1 MKFIVLTVS
10 LISIAVMFCNCHR
23 TQTVQ
28 NNNDPK
34 NILSTI
40 PPLDTLSVLRT
51 LCLSKEDS
59 LFIHSNKYSNP
70 DTCLEEQIQRETI
83 SPNLPPIDV
92 HSVIQIY
99 SSDSESYLGSY
110 VILIKHSSDSL
121 PIQRLRQD
129 SIQLDVDDPVMA
141 SPKCEIADFNF
152 DGFNDIHISFSTNT
166 WGGTTCNYFWRFD
179 SSQMTFVKDQ
189 DLNKLFSDEA
199 LIFDPDKKEISTG
212 GFSGAIG
219 GGFEDYRW
227 NGKTYEPYAQEES
240 YGYLDNLISTR
251 KELVDGQWKIVK
263 VDTTPIVIKGA
274 P

>member
-1 MKFIVLTVS
+1 M
-10 LISIAVMFCNCHR
+10 
-23 TQTVQ
+23 
-28 NNNDPK
+28 
-34 NILSTI
+34 
-40 PPLDTLSVLRT
+40 
-51 LCLSKEDS
+51 
-59 LFIHSNKYSNP
+59 
-70 DTCLEEQIQRETI
+70 
-83 SPNLPPIDV
+83 
-92 HSVIQIY
+92 QIY
-99 SSDSESYLGSY
+99 SSSDKSYFGSY
-110 VILIKHSSDSL
+110 VILLKNSTDSIR
-121 PIQRLRQD
+121 IQRLCQD
-129 SIQLDVDDPVMA
+129 SIQLDVDDVAM
-141 SPKCEIADFNF
+141 SPPRCEIADFNF

>member
-1 MKFIVLTVS
+1 MKPIVLTVS
-10 LISIAVMFCNCHR
+10 LLSIAVLSCNCHR

-28 NNNDPK
+28 NNNIPK
-34 NILSTI
+34 YSVSTI
-40 PPLDTLSVLRT
+40 PPLDTLSVLRI
-51 LCLSKEDS
+51 LCLDKEDS

-70 DTCLEEQIQRETI
+70 DTCFEEQIQRATI

-99 SSDSESYLGSY
+99 SSDDDSYLGSY
-110 VILIKHSSDSL
+110 VILIKQSSDSL

-166 WGGTTCNYFWRFD
+166 WGGTTCNCFWRFD
-179 SSQMTFVKDQ
+179 SSQMVFVIDE
-189 DLNKLFSDEA
+189 DLNKLFSEEA
-199 LIFDPDKKEISTG
+199 LMFDPQKREISTG
-212 GFSGAIG
+212 GFSGVIG
-219 GGFEDYRW
+219 GGFEDWRW

-240 YGYLDNLISTR
+240 YAYLDNLISTR
-251 KELVDGQWKIVK
+251 KELIDGQWKVVK
-263 VDTTPIVIKGA
+263 VDTTPIITHGA